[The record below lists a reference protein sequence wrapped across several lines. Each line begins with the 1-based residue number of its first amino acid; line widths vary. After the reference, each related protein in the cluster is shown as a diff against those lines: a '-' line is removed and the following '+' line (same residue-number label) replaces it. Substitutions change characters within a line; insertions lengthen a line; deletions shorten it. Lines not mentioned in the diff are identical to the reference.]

1 MQKWY
6 YCPNCGNKL
15 AKFEPLD
22 AFCKGV
28 YIKCRHCKE
37 ISEIKCAPKYPE
49 PRGAEN
55 KDR

>member
-15 AKFEPLD
+15 AKFEPMD

-28 YIKCRHCKE
+28 YIKCRRCKE
-37 ISEIKCAPKYPE
+37 IAEIKCAPKYPA
-49 PRGAEN
+49 PRESEKN
-55 KDR
+55 E